1 MGSARSCLLT
11 NKDDPDQPIIT
22 SKTNART
29 SQVSSP
35 EAVAP
40 KLLAWASKQNNKI
53 RMVELETKNELVDF
67 GGSDQP
73 IITSKTNVCTSQV
86 SPTEAVVPKLLAWSS
101 KSNNKIST
109 VELETKNE
117 LVNFD
122 GVQLENPIRIF
133 QLSYI
138 S

>member
-53 RMVELETKNELVDF
+53 
-67 GGSDQP
+67 
-73 IITSKTNVCTSQV
+73 
-86 SPTEAVVPKLLAWSS
+86 
-101 KSNNKIST
+101 ST
-109 VELETKNE
+109 AELETKNE

-122 GVQLENPIRIF
+122 GVQLGNPIRIF

-138 S
+138 SQT